1 MTEFRCLVLLVLP
14 LLATLGAVGSARACD
29 EREKGFDPIFNGEN
43 LDGWVVE
50 GWAPGGPD
58 AYPERQERDQI
69 WHVKDGMLVCK
80 GGTYGFLRY
89 NKKKVADFILRL
101 EYRLSPGC
109 NSGVGFR
116 AGPFRREDKLI
127 APSRG
132 GYEMQILAD
141 HGKKPSK
148 HSSGSLYRY
157 LAPSENATRPPGE
170 WNQLEIECRGP
181 RIRITL
187 NGKLV
192 QDVDQTEHE
201 SIREKPL
208 SGYISLQDH
217 RCFIEYRNI
226 RLKEL

>member
-1 MTEFRCLVLLVLP
+1 MTILRCFTTTVVSVHVM
-14 LLATLGAVGSARACD
+14 LATGLAMASEKD
-29 EREKGFDPIFNGEN
+29 EKGFEPIFNGKN

-58 AYPERQERDQI
+58 AYPKRQEKDQI
-69 WHVKDGMLVCK
+69 WHAKEGMLVCK

-89 NKKKVADFILRL
+89 DKKLSDFSLRL
-101 EYRLSPGC
+101 EYRLSPDC

-116 AGPFRREDKLI
+116 AGPFRQGDKTV

-141 HGKKPSK
+141 HGKKPGK
-148 HSSGSLYRY
+148 GSSGSLYRY

-187 NGKLV
+187 NGKLI
-192 QDVDQTEHE
+192 QDVDQTKHDNL
-201 SIREKPL
+201 REKPL